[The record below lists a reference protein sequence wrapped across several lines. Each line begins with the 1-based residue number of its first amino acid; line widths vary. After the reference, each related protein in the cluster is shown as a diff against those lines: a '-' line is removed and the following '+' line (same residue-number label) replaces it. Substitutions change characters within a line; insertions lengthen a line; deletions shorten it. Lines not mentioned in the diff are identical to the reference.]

1 MQEEIYKLAFATL
14 RRHVAEAGVD
24 AELEE
29 GEIVVSGHRLG
40 LSVACDGVVR
50 QQDHVIAPLDIQI
63 HLDGDEGD
71 KFRMGTLGI
80 GPDRETAA
88 RAAVAEWH
96 VLAADP
102 VLSALG
108 APLAA
113 RRKAP
118 AAVKWGDWT
127 VFPGRAGVRGPL
139 PPNLQGGG
147 PLLGDLLAALRSE
160 VLAWPEPTR
169 WELKS
174 IYVMATIGPD
184 GTEAQAAVDG
194 FVNPSLAAKLAA
206 LSWPRPGE
214 TSLYKQLFVLR
225 GGAER

>member
-1 MQEEIYKLAFATL
+1 MQDEIYKLAFATL

-24 AELEE
+24 AEVEE
-29 GEIVVSGHRLG
+29 GEIVVEGHRLG

-50 QQDHVIAPLDIQI
+50 QQDHVIVPLDIQI

-80 GPDRETAA
+80 GPDRDAAA
-88 RAAVAEWH
+88 RAAVSEWH

-102 VLSALG
+102 VLAALG
-108 APLAA
+108 APLVA

-118 AAVKWGDWT
+118 PTVKWGDWA

-139 PPNLQGGG
+139 PPSLQGGG
-147 PLLGDLLAALRSE
+147 PLLGEMLAALRS
-160 VLAWPEPTR
+160 VVIGWPQPTR

-174 IYVMATIGPD
+174 IYVMTTIGSE
-184 GTEAQAAVDG
+184 GAEAQAAVNG
-194 FVNPSLAAKLAA
+194 FVDEPLAAKLAT
-206 LSWPRPGE
+206 LPWPRPGE